1 MFRAVC
7 CRIGGGAAVL
17 GRSSVRS
24 VHITGN
30 QVRPGVAIEVDGK
43 LYRVVKSQSVKPG
56 KGVAYMQAELKEITT
71 GHKINR
77 RFRSSES
84 VKKAPLTK
92 DRPFQFLYNDGNK
105 LVLMELSTFEQLEV
119 GTDILQDNQLKY
131 LSEGTLV
138 TLQIVDGVPLWMNLP
153 DHVVHVVE
161 KTTAGAGNGKE
172 ATLANGTEVNVPG
185 SIEVGDSIKISSDT
199 GLFVEKVAL

>member
-1 MFRAVC
+1 MLRAACSRVVA
-7 CRIGGGAAVL
+7 GTTVL
-17 GRSSVRS
+17 RPFARS

-56 KGVAYMQAELKEITT
+56 KGVAYMQAELKELTT

-92 DRPFQFLYNDGNK
+92 DRSFQFLYNDGNK
-105 LVLMELSTFEQLEV
+105 LVLMEPSTFEQLEV
-119 GTDILQDNQLKY
+119 GTDILQENQLKY
-131 LSEGTLV
+131 LSEGTMV
-138 TLQIVDGVPLWMNLP
+138 TLQIVEGTPLWMNLP
-153 DHVVHVVE
+153 DHVVHIVE
-161 KTTAGAGNGKE
+161 KTVPGAGNGKE
-172 ATLANGTEVNVPG
+172 ATLTNGTQVHVPAAV
-185 SIEVGDSIKISSDT
+185 EVGDSIKISSDT
-199 GLFVEKVAL
+199 GLFVEVVAA